1 LYNQNSL
8 RLYFNISVS
17 SKIAMKI
24 TLFLL
29 IAFEFAFQ
37 IGAQNLAMSSN
48 PYAPVVERNVFGLVP
63 IPTNPPVDTTPAT
76 PPPKIT
82 PNGIMSIFGQF
93 QVLFKV
99 ATPAKPGQPQK
110 DDSYVLGEGQRQDDI
125 EVKKI
130 DEKNNLI
137 TFNNHGTI
145 QMLALANAPTI
156 SAPSSAPVNMGM
168 PQRGPGFP
176 RTRPDGLNPFGGSR
190 GAALRNR
197 VASGGNTGAPGS
209 VPGFSSGNVT
219 ASGNNNSDSSGLSP
233 EAQVIAIEANRIATQ
248 DDVNSGKLPP
258 LPPTVLTPDDATGQ
272 GGAPLITPAEPAE
285 PPPPK

>member
-1 LYNQNSL
+1 MKNILL
-8 RLYFNISVS
+8 FLIALGFAFNIP
-17 SKIAMKI
+17 
-24 TLFLL
+24 
-29 IAFEFAFQ
+29 
-37 IGAQNLAMSSN
+37 AQNLALSSN

-110 DDSYVLGEGQRQDDI
+110 DDSYVLSEGERQDDI

-145 QMLALANAPTI
+145 QMLPLANAPTI
-156 SAPSSAPVNMGM
+156 SAPSSAPVNVGM
-168 PQRGPGFP
+168 PQRGLGFP

-285 PPPPK
+285 PAPPK

>member
-1 LYNQNSL
+1 MK
-8 RLYFNISVS
+8 NIL
-17 SKIAMKI
+17 I
-24 TLFLL
+24 FL
-29 IAFEFAFQ
+29 IAVGFVFHTKAK
-37 IGAQNLAMSSN
+37 NLAMSSN

-110 DDSYVLGEGQRQDDI
+110 DDSYVLSEGERQDDI

-145 QMLALANAPTI
+145 QMLPLANAPTI
-156 SAPSSAPVNMGM
+156 SAPSSAPVNVGM

-197 VASGGNTGAPGS
+197 VASGGNSGAPGS

-248 DDVNSGKLPP
+248 DDVNAGKLPP
-258 LPPTVLTPDDATGQ
+258 LPPTVLTPADATAADGS
-272 GGAPLITPAEPAE
+272 PLIAPTEPAE
-285 PPPPK
+285 PPPQK